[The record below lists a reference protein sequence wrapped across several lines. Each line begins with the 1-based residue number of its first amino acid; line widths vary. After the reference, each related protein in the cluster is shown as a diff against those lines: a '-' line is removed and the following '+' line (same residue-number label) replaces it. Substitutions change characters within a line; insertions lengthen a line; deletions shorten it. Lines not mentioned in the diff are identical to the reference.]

1 MLILSRRIGQRVRV
15 ISPDGAII
23 WLTMADRSVFV
34 CASGLPVGDLADG
47 GAKIF
52 MPNGD
57 TIIAKWFATTIH
69 SEGKHR
75 LNCPGIGILAPREY
89 DIKREELLNE
99 TD

>member
-1 MLILSRRIGQRVRV
+1 MV
-15 ISPDGAII
+15 GAGDI
-23 WLTMADRSVFV
+23 
-34 CASGLPVGDLADG
+34 PVGDLADG

-57 TIIAKWFATTIH
+57 TIIAKWFEKTIH
-69 SEGKHR
+69 SGTGTQINR
-75 LNCPGIGILAPREY
+75 PGIGILAPMGY